1 MDTWARKTLARLR
14 GWRFF
19 TPVLYGTLILLALL
33 FYGLGDGWF
42 QAAPRDGPQAK
53 EETLEA
59 RLEDILSTVRGA
71 GRVRVLVTYATAGER
86 VAATVSTLD
95 ESVSETSGGTTATR
109 SEQSREM
116 KQPATV
122 STRDASS
129 SETSGGTTATRTEQS
144 REMRQPATVST
155 EGGQSPIILVER
167 EPEIRGVIVVAEG
180 AADPAVR
187 LSLQRAVQAVTG
199 VSLSC
204 IEVFEMNY
212 PS

>member
-1 MDTWARKTLARLR
+1 MGMTGIKKAFNRLR
-14 GWRFF
+14 SRKYFSWA
-19 TPVLYGTLILLALL
+19 VYGALLLLAIF
-33 FYGLGDGWF
+33 FYGLGEGWF
-42 QAAPRDGPQAK
+42 QAAPRDGPVAS
-53 EETLEA
+53 EATLEE
-59 RLEDILSTVRGA
+59 RLEDILSRMRGA
-71 GRVRVLVTYATAGER
+71 GRVRVLITYATAGER

-116 KQPATV
+116 KQPATI
-122 STRDASS
+122 
-129 SETSGGTTATRTEQS
+129 
-144 REMRQPATVST
+144 ST

-180 AADPAVR
+180 AADPTVR

-199 VSLSC
+199 VPLSC

>member
-1 MDTWARKTLARLR
+1 MKGMGIKAAWDRLR
-14 GWRFF
+14 SWKYASL
-19 TPVLYGTLILLALL
+19 VLYGTLLLLAGL
-33 FYGLGDGWF
+33 FYGLGEGWF
-42 QAAPRDGPQAK
+42 QAAPRDGPAAA
-53 EETLEA
+53 EVTLEA

-71 GRVRVLVTYATAGER
+71 GKVRVLVTYATAGER

-95 ESVSETSGGTTATR
+95 ESVSETSGVNSATR
-109 SEQSREM
+109 S
-116 KQPATV
+116 
-122 STRDASS
+122 
-129 SETSGGTTATRTEQS
+129 EQS

-155 EGGQSPIILVER
+155 ESGQSPIILVER

-199 VSLSC
+199 VPLSC

>member
-1 MDTWARKTLARLR
+1 MQGTQARKVWQRIR
-14 GWRFF
+14 SWRFF
-19 TPVLYGTLILLALL
+19 SGAVYGLLLLMAIL
-33 FYGLGDGWF
+33 FYGIGDGWF
-42 QAAPRDGPQAK
+42 RATPRDGPTVSEASL
-53 EETLEA
+53 EE
-59 RLEDILSTVRGA
+59 RLEDILGKMRGA
-71 GRVRVLVTYATAGER
+71 GKVRVLITYATAGER

-116 KQPATV
+116 
-122 STRDASS
+122 
-129 SETSGGTTATRTEQS
+129 
-144 REMRQPATVST
+144 RQPATVST
-155 EGGQSPIILVER
+155 EGGQSPIILMER

-199 VSLSC
+199 VPLSS

>member
-1 MDTWARKTLARLR
+1 M
-14 GWRFF
+14 
-19 TPVLYGTLILLALL
+19 P
-33 FYGLGDGWF
+33 
-42 QAAPRDGPQAK
+42 P
-53 EETLEA
+53 
-59 RLEDILSTVRGA
+59 
-71 GRVRVLVTYATAGER
+71 ATAGER

-95 ESVSETSGGTTATR
+95 ESVSETSGVNTATR

-122 STRDASS
+122 A
-129 SETSGGTTATRTEQS
+129 
-144 REMRQPATVST
+144 T

-199 VSLSC
+199 VPLSC

>member
-1 MDTWARKTLARLR
+1 MYICPLMRNLR
-14 GWRFF
+14 
-19 TPVLYGTLILLALL
+19 A
-33 FYGLGDGWF
+33 
-42 QAAPRDGPQAK
+42 
-53 EETLEA
+53 
-59 RLEDILSTVRGA
+59 A
-71 GRVRVLVTYATAGER
+71 GRVRVLITYATAGER

-116 KQPATV
+116 KQPATI
-122 STRDASS
+122 
-129 SETSGGTTATRTEQS
+129 
-144 REMRQPATVST
+144 ST

-180 AADPAVR
+180 AADPTVR

-199 VSLSC
+199 VPLSC

>member
-1 MDTWARKTLARLR
+1 MDRSWLKKTYERLR
-14 GWRFF
+14 SRRFF
-19 TPVLYGTLILLALL
+19 APALYGSLILLAVL
-33 FYGLGDGWF
+33 FYGVGEGWF
-42 QAAPRDGPQAK
+42 RTAPRAGPAK
-53 EETLEA
+53 TEVTLES

-71 GRVRVLVTYATAGER
+71 GRVRVMVTYSTAGER

-95 ESVSETSGGTTATR
+95 ESVAETSGGTTATR

-116 KQPATV
+116 KQPATI
-122 STRDASS
+122 
-129 SETSGGTTATRTEQS
+129 ATEN
-144 REMRQPATVST
+144 
-155 EGGQSPIILVER
+155 GQSPIILVEK

-187 LSLQRAVQAVTG
+187 LDLQRAVQAVTG

-204 IEVFEMNY
+204 IQVFEMNY

>member
-1 MDTWARKTLARLR
+1 MEGTWVKKAFVRLR
-14 GWRFF
+14 SWRYFSAA
-19 TPVLYGTLILLALL
+19 LYGALILLALL
-33 FYGLGDGWF
+33 FYGIGDGWF
-42 QAAPRDGPQAK
+42 RAEPRAGPAK
-53 EETLEA
+53 AEATLES

-71 GRVRVLVTYATAGER
+71 GKVRVLVTYATAGER
-86 VAATVSTLD
+86 VAATVSTTD
-95 ESVSETSGGTTATR
+95 ESVAETSGGTTATR

-116 KQPATV
+116 KQPATI
-122 STRDASS
+122 
-129 SETSGGTTATRTEQS
+129 
-144 REMRQPATVST
+144 ST
-155 EGGQSPIILVER
+155 ENGQSPIILVER

-187 LSLQRAVQAVTG
+187 MNLQRAVQAVTG